1 MNMHPAYGLQLMMPV
16 ESLGPRVREIIAFHH
31 EMIDGSGYPKGLQG
45 DAISQAV
52 RIVTIAN
59 VFDNLCNQRVVAR
72 SKTPSEAL
80 AFMYKN
86 ELVKT
91 TRSRCPRS

>member
-1 MNMHPAYGLQLMMPV
+1 MSV
-16 ESLGPRVREIIAFHH
+16 ESLPPRVREIIALHH